1 MSPKSHGTPR
11 WVDYDLENQSLGR
24 DWLSCRRSMIAGI
37 SESALLNTRCNV
49 LSVPIT
55 IWPRMCLSELMRSA
69 HCRSMQRWTLNGYM
83 TLIRP
88 TSLTRCYARI
98 SLRGICVLSVKSQRL
113 GKFQGK
119 QPNGRSNFASAEDS
133 YRLFR
138 THRWYI

>member
-37 SESALLNTRCNV
+37 SESALLSTRCNV

-69 HCRSMQRWTLNGYM
+69 HCRSTQRWTLNGYM

-88 TSLTRCYARI
+88 TSLDT
-98 SLRGICVLSVKSQRL
+98 LLRL
-113 GKFQGK
+113 GSGSVAHLHEALGLSSTDGVRPKAMNA
-119 QPNGRSNFASAEDS
+119 P
-133 YRLFR
+133 
-138 THRWYI
+138 